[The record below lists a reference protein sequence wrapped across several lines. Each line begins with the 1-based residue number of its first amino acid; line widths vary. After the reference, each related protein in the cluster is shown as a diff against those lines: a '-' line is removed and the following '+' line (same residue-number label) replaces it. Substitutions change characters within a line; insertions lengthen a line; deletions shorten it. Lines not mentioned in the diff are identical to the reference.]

1 MQGSVNELWLRA
13 AVGVLWV
20 VGALIVASGAFPGLL
35 HMLPGLHTW
44 RGVSAL
50 AIILATGCAV
60 LTWRTFFDRGR
71 RM

>member
-1 MQGSVNELWLRA
+1 MNEPWLRA

-20 VGALIVASGAFPGLL
+20 AGALIVAAGAFAALL
-35 HMLPGLHTW
+35 HMLPGLQTW

-50 AIILATGCAV
+50 AIILATGCAM
-60 LTWRTFFDRGR
+60 LTWRLLFDRGR